1 MDCQTVSEKKVRIRS
16 KVSDED
22 LARMIEEE
30 SKQNPS
36 EYSSGSLV
44 SVDSIPSSSYFVR
57 ETSARGIDQ
66 IMKWL

>member
-1 MDCQTVSEKKVRIRS
+1 MDCQTVSEKKVGNRS

-30 SKQNPS
+30 SKRNPS
-36 EYSSGSLV
+36 EYSSGSII
-44 SVDSIPSSSYFVR
+44 SVDSIPSDSYFVR
-57 ETSARGIDQ
+57 KTSACGIEQ